1 MKIIDFAELDEKDWK
16 GGSKHQELSAAD
28 GSVQTIHPFLQPLLH
43 TLHWWY
49 PNVQSQKLEWL
60 D

>member
-1 MKIIDFAELDEKDWK
+1 
-16 GGSKHQELSAAD
+16 
-28 GSVQTIHPFLQPLLH
+28 LQPLLH